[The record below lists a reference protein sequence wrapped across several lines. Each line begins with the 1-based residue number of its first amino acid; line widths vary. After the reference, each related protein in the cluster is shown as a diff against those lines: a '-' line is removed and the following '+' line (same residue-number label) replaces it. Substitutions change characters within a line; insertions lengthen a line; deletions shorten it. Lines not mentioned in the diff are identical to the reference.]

1 MAGFKAIHKKN
12 AEFFQLKS
20 SDPFHAWISF
30 SCKPNHWGGTQLG
43 KANER
48 ETAERPKRNFE
59 RKQRGAKCFKMAD
72 VRSQWRMDLGVDAYG
87 DVKSCGQGSGQ
98 SERGRWNVID
108 VSNGDTG
115 AAKKKKKKNFWLVDF
130 CSSKLL
136 FGKCWLLTWGISL
149 LAKDQKAIHG
159 DKKSLIKGSGRLWP
173 RLQQTGFVGIVCV
186 QPNLQSY
193 FWTLQTLQSIALY
206 TLSL

>member
-1 MAGFKAIHKKN
+1 MPESASAVSQITEEEH
-12 AEFFQLKS
+12 
-20 SDPFHAWISF
+20 
-30 SCKPNHWGGTQLG
+30 SCG
-43 KANER
+43 KQMKG
-48 ETAERPKRNFE
+48 AERRRNCGETKRELGEKAARCKVFQHGWCQELVEDGSWRQCLRGFE
-59 RKQRGAKCFKMAD
+59 IMQPRQWP
-72 VRSQWRMDLGVDAYG
+72 VRT
-87 DVKSCGQGSGQ
+87 
-98 SERGRWNVID
+98 WNMME

-115 AAKKKKKKNFWLVDF
+115 TSKKKTSWLVGF

-136 FGKCWLLTWGISL
+136 FRKCWLLTWGISL

-173 RLQQTGFVGIVCV
+173 RLQQTGFVGIVRI
-186 QPNLQSY
+186 QPSLQSY